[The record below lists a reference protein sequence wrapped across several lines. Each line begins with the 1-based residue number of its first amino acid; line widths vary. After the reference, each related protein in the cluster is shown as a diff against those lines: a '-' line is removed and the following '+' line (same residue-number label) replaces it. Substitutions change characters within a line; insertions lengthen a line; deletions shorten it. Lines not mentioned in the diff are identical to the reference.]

1 MNGKTGLSGRGWC
14 AVVLCG
20 AILSF
25 SAAAAQAKA
34 LVKLGTLECTISGG
48 AGLILFSSK
57 RLDCVYHGKS
67 GKRVRYEGRI
77 TRVGLD
83 LGFTTGGRL
92 GWVVFSTGK
101 RGRRDNLEGTYAG
114 ASAEATLGAGVGANA
129 LVGGFEKS
137 IVLQPV
143 SVQGQIGAS
152 LAAGIAGLT
161 LKRK

>member
-1 MNGKTGLSGRGWC
+1 M
-14 AVVLCG
+14 VLCG

-83 LGFTTGGRL
+83 LGFTTGGKL
-92 GWVVFSTGK
+92 AWVVFSTGK
-101 RGRRDNLEGTYAG
+101 RGQRDNLEGTYAG

-129 LVGGFEKS
+129 LIGGFEKS

-143 SVQGQIGAS
+143 SVQGQTGAS